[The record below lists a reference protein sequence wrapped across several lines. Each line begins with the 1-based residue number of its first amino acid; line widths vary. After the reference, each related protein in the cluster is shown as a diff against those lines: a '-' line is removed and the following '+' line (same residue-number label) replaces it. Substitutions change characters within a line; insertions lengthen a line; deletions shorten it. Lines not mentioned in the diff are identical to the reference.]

1 MRIEGWSI
9 DGFGI
14 LRDMEITGLEGGVT
28 VFLGENEAGKST
40 LLAFLRA
47 MLFGFPDKR
56 MRENLYPPLAGGR
69 HGGRLTLRDQDGLWT
84 VTRYSDKRRSVDIG
98 APDGRPGSEEDLRR
112 LLSGVD
118 ATLFKS
124 VFAFSLDELQ
134 RFATLDAE
142 GVRERIFSVGISGA
156 GQSARAVLK
165 QLAGQ
170 EALLLKR
177 RAGQAVIN
185 DLMRALQRAEEDVR
199 QAAQQAAGHA
209 GLVRTEDDQR
219 RLVTEHEAALT
230 KLAADSR
237 AYEALC
243 ALRPDWEELA
253 RAERRLAQLPAP
265 SDPDVPRA
273 VRELME
279 GLRVLRSRE
288 EVLDTR
294 KTELAAASVDLR
306 RHLQHLG
313 PQWTAE
319 RLHTV
324 DDSIVTRDTAREWRR
339 RLTDAFAAA
348 DLLERDAQG
357 AHGDL
362 AELTADHAYCSLK
375 LSPTPPPSV
384 ETLNDRGARLR
395 GLRTQ
400 LRDLQVAELQERPDD
415 TSMRRGR
422 RVAAAGAI
430 LALVAALA
438 AAAMG
443 AEQLALG
450 LIAGALL
457 MGGVALYR
465 FLSARGL
472 ARERARGDAA
482 TPGAVARLRSQ
493 VAQSARALGLDDR
506 PSDAEL
512 NALEARLTTER
523 GERVACDG
531 TEDQLRALER
541 KLAMAGARVTSLEEA
556 ALLARGD
563 AAREQAAW
571 AAWTTSRELPEI
583 SPEGILELLED
594 VRQARAAHDV
604 LTKTQAE
611 IAAIAAERAGWNAAA
626 GRALAGAGRGTPVD
640 SVRIETGLA
649 ELDEALGERD
659 AALAAAS
666 VCRKRLQTGL
676 SVFPDPEQAHRELAS
691 GDPALWRADMAR
703 LAAEMD
709 EVNAARTHAIE
720 ARRDAQRAREA
731 LEGSADVP
739 RLQGELE
746 ALRAELA
753 GAVHEYRV
761 VTTAARLVRIT
772 LQSYVRDRQ
781 PGVLERASGA
791 FAGVTAGRFRAVV
804 QEAAEDSDAIVVE
817 QWDGARVAPDDLSRG
832 TCEQLY
838 LSVRLALVGEFADRG
853 QELPLIM
860 DDCLVN
866 FDPVR
871 AAAMARLI
879 AASAAGGQ
887 CLFFTC
893 HPGIAEL
900 LRRESG
906 DAARIV
912 SLPGRDCGRDAEA
925 PIPAQ

>member
-14 LRDMEITGLEGGVT
+14 LRDMEIAGIEGGVT
-28 VFLGENEAGKST
+28 VFLGQNEAGKST

-69 HGGRLTLRDQDGLWT
+69 HGGRLTLREQDGLWT
-84 VTRYSDKRRSVDIG
+84 VTRFSDNRRSVAIG
-98 APDGRPGSEEDLRR
+98 APDGRPGNEDDLRR

-118 ATLFKS
+118 ATLFRS

-170 EALLLKR
+170 EALLLKQ
-177 RAGQAVIN
+177 RAGQATIN
-185 DLMRALQRAEEDVR
+185 DIVRAIQRAEEDVR
-199 QAAQQAAGHA
+199 QAAHQAAGHA
-209 GLVRTEDDQR
+209 DLARTEDDES
-219 RLVTEHEAALT
+219 RLVSEREAALT
-230 KLAADSR
+230 ALAAARR

-253 RAERRLAQLPAP
+253 GAERLLAELPAP
-265 SDPDVPRA
+265 SDPDLPRA

-279 GLRVLRSRE
+279 RLRVLRSRDE
-288 EVLDTR
+288 ALGARQTD
-294 KTELAAASVDLR
+294 LATARADLQ

-313 PQWTAE
+313 AQWTAE
-319 RLHTV
+319 RLHAV
-324 DDSIVTRDTAREWRR
+324 DDSIVARDTVREWRR
-339 RLTDAFAAA
+339 RLTDTLATAN
-348 DLLERDAQG
+348 LLERDAQG
-357 AHGDL
+357 ARGDL
-362 AELTADHAYCSLK
+362 AELTTDHEYCSLK
-375 LSPTPPPSV
+375 LSPTPPPSS
-384 ETLNDRGARLR
+384 ETLSDREARLR

-400 LRDLQVAELQERPDD
+400 LRDLQVAELRERPDD
-415 TSMRRGR
+415 ASQRRGWR
-422 RVAAAGAI
+422 LAAAGAL

-443 AEQLALG
+443 AAQLALG
-450 LIAGALL
+450 LGAGALL
-457 MGGVALYR
+457 LGVVALLGR
-465 FLSARGL
+465 TGARRP
-472 ARERARGDAA
+472 AREDAGA
-482 TPGAVARLRSQ
+482 PGVVTRLRSQ
-493 VAQSARALGLDDR
+493 VSQSGGALGLGDHL
-506 PSDAEL
+506 SDAEL
-512 NALEARLTTER
+512 NALEARLTAER

-531 TEDQLRALER
+531 TEEQLHEMER
-541 KLAMAGARVTSLEEA
+541 KLATAATRLASLESVA
-556 ALLARGD
+556 VT
-563 AAREQAAW
+563 ARELAVREQTAW
-571 AAWTTSRELPEI
+571 ATWTTSRGLPEI

-594 VRQARAAHDV
+594 VRQARAAHEV
-604 LTKTQAE
+604 LARAQAD
-611 IAAIAAERAGWNAAA
+611 IATITAERAAWNAGATIALAAA
-626 GRALAGAGRGTPVD
+626 GHETTAGSAQIEAALAT
-640 SVRIETGLA
+640 
-649 ELDEALGERD
+649 LDEALGERA
-659 AALAAAS
+659 AALDLSA
-666 VCRKRLQTGL
+666 VCQRRLRTGL
-676 SVFPDPEQAHRELAS
+676 SELPDPEEARRELTS
-691 GDPALWRADMAR
+691 GDPELWRAELAR
-703 LAAEMD
+703 LAAETNV
-709 EVNAARTHAIE
+709 VNASRTHAIE

-731 LEGSADVP
+731 LEGSTDVP

-761 VTTAARLVRIT
+761 VTTAARLVRTT

-781 PGVLERASGA
+781 PGVLERASAA
-791 FAGVTAGRFRAVV
+791 FASVTAGRFRAIV
-804 QEAAEDSDAIVVE
+804 QEAAEETDAIVVE
-817 QWDGARVAPDDLSRG
+817 QWNGVRVAPDDLSRG

-838 LSVRLALVGEFADRG
+838 LAIRLALVGELADRG

-866 FDPVR
+866 FDPAR

-893 HPGIAEL
+893 HPSIAEL
-900 LRRESG
+900 LRHASG
-906 DAARIV
+906 DEARIV
-912 SLPGRDCGRDAEA
+912 NLPGRGCGHAAEA
-925 PIPAQ
+925 PLPAR